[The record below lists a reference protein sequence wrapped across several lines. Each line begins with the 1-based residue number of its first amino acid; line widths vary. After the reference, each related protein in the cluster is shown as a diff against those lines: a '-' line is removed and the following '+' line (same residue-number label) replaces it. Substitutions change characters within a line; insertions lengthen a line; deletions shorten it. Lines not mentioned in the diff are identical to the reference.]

1 MPLDGTT
8 LASVVHELQVL
19 IGGRIDKITQPE
31 LDELLLSV
39 RNKGANYKLLLT
51 ANANA
56 PRLNLTN
63 QNKISPLQ
71 APMFTMVLRKH
82 LSGGRISSITQ
93 PDFERIVEIEIDAMD
108 EMGDPSKKTLLIEI
122 MGKHSNIILLDVNGK
137 VLDAIKHVSL
147 SISSVRPVLPGSI
160 YTRPVGKLSPLNL
173 NKSEFFEKISLLKI
187 QQAIYQSYNGF
198 SPIFASEI
206 CNRAGLDPTTFGN
219 QLSEND
225 SERLYKVFEDAMNQT
240 KSGKFNC
247 QIYFDDLKA
256 VDLVAHPLTLY
267 AHYRAE
273 EYESPSKMLE
283 TFYSHRDEAYRIS
296 QKTADLRKLVT
307 THQERCR
314 KKTFMYD
321 KTLEEIKD
329 RDTLRIKGEL
339 LTSYMHMVERGA
351 NKFTAQNY
359 YDGTE
364 IEISIDPTLSP
375 SENAQKYFKKYNKQK
390 RAFVALQEQ
399 IATNQDDLTYLD
411 SVAVAMEH
419 VTDEADIAE
428 IRAELAEQGFAKKR
442 TNSKNNKNKKASKQA
457 KPLHYTSSD
466 GYDMYVGKNNT
477 QNDYLTLRFAS
488 PRDIWLH
495 TKDIPGSHVIIVTQG
510 KELPET
516 TLLEAANLAAL
527 HSKAKNSSQVPV
539 DYVARKHVRKP
550 NGAKPGFVIYDYHKT
565 VYVTP
570 KEV

>member
-8 LASVVHELQVL
+8 LAAVVHELQSL
-19 IGGRIDKITQPE
+19 IGGRVDKITQPE
-31 LDELLLSV
+31 SDEILLSV

-56 PRLNLTN
+56 PRLNLTK
-63 QNKISPLQ
+63 QSKISPLQ

-82 LSGGRISSITQ
+82 LSGGRISAITQ
-93 PDFERIVEIEIDAMD
+93 PDFERIVEIEIDAVD

-122 MGKHSNIILLDVNGK
+122 MGKHSNVILIDINGK
-137 VLDAIKHVSL
+137 VLDAIKHVPL
-147 SISSVRPVLPGSI
+147 SVSSVRPVLPGSV
-160 YTRPVGKLSPLNL
+160 YARPAGKLSPLNL
-173 NKSEFFEKISLLKI
+173 NKEEFLEKISLIKI
-187 QQAIYQSYNGF
+187 QHAIYQSYNGI
-198 SPIFASEI
+198 SPIFASEV

-219 QLSEND
+219 QLTD
-225 SERLYKVFEDAMNQT
+225 SDSLRLYNVFADIMQET
-240 KSGKFNC
+240 KSGNFDC
-247 QIYFDDLKA
+247 LIYFDESKA
-256 VDLVAHPLTLY
+256 IDLVARPLTLY
-267 AHYRAE
+267 ANYHKE
-273 EYESPSKMLE
+273 EFESPSLMLE
-283 TFYSHRDEAYRIS
+283 KFYSQRDEVYRIS

-314 KKTFMYD
+314 KKSFMFD

-329 RDTLRIKGEL
+329 RDTLQLKGEL

-351 NKFTAQNY
+351 ASFVALNY
-359 YDGTE
+359 YDGKEME
-364 IEISIDPTLSP
+364 IPIEPTLSP

-399 IATNQDDLTYLD
+399 ILTNQEDLTYLD

-428 IRAELAEQGFAKKR
+428 IRAELAELGFAKKR
-442 TNSKNNKNKKASKQA
+442 ANNKNKKASKGS

-466 GYDMYVGKNNT
+466 GFDIYVGKNNT
-477 QNDYLTLRFAS
+477 QNDYLTLKFAN

-495 TKDIPGSHVIIVTQG
+495 TKEIPGSHVIVVTNG

-516 TLLEAANLAAL
+516 TILEAANLAAL

-550 NGAKPGFVIYDYHKT
+550 NGAKPGFVIYDFHNT

-570 KEV
+570 VEVK